1 MTKEVEEVKD
11 VEEVLVEVSISQEAK
26 EICSSIIDDAAIG
39 RFYEEVLKT
48 GEDGRMY
55 SEEPIW
61 NDEHDFN
68 TPELEDVY
76 TEIRDKIDED
86 LNSVLGEVTLRV
98 HEFYSEKDE
107 SGE

>member
-1 MTKEVEEVKD
+1 MTKEVEEVEVVV
-11 VEEVLVEVSISQEAK
+11 VEASLSQEAK
-26 EICSSIIDDAAIG
+26 EICNSIVDDAAIG

-48 GEDGRMY
+48 GEDGCMY

-68 TPELEDVY
+68 TPELEGIY
-76 TEIRDKIDED
+76 TEIREKIDED
-86 LNSVLGEVTLRV
+86 LNSVLGEVTLRI